1 MYAAI
6 LTLFR
11 GMLGGPRLG
20 GSVAVAGRLEDTL
33 YVPLDHPAIRY
44 YQKPADPVA
53 RLEKRLENSQAK
65 LDFGLNQRDLTT
77 LLRQL
82 DINESRY

>member
-33 YVPLDHPAIRY
+33 YVPLDQSGHPVLPEPAIR
-44 YQKPADPVA
+44 
-53 RLEKRLENSQAK
+53 
-65 LDFGLNQRDLTT
+65 
-77 LLRQL
+77 
-82 DINESRY
+82 